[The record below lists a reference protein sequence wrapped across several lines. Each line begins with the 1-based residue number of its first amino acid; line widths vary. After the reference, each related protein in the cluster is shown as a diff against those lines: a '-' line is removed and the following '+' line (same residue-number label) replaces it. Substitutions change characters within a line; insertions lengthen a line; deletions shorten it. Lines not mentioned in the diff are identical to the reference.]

1 MIGPPAALLVVGLV
15 LLVACAAPLASAG
28 GGSDNG
34 AEVSLP
40 ATLVTEGATPATEAE
55 GTLTLSR
62 SREERQYGLGFS
74 SLQYAPVPSFGVKLA
89 VPMILR
95 DPRGPE
101 PEPSVGGIGD
111 VSLMAK
117 YAPLM
122 LPARQLAPS
131 GGVKLTFPAGGE
143 RRGRG
148 GLLAL
153 APFLAVGKGLG
164 PFSL

>member
-15 LLVACAAPLASAG
+15 LLVACAAPLASPG
-28 GGSDNG
+28 GGGDHDAG
-34 AEVSLP
+34 VSLP
-40 ATLVTEGATPATEAE
+40 ASRVTEGATPATEAE
-55 GTLTLSR
+55 VTFTLSR

-101 PEPSVGGIGD
+101 LEPSVGGIGD

-122 LPARQLAPS
+122 LPARQLALS
-131 GGVKLTFPAGGE
+131 
-143 RRGRG
+143 RRVQ
-148 GLLAL
+148 
-153 APFLAVGKGLG
+153 P
-164 PFSL
+164 